1 MREDFYYPSEG
12 EGLIHACRWS
22 LGKEPKAILQ
32 IVHGIAEHVERYDH
46 FARYMTEHGF
56 LVVAE
61 DHMGH
66 GCSGNLPGYF
76 HGGWHT
82 AVEDTHRLLLDTRRR
97 YPNIPY
103 ILMGHSMGSFMVR
116 TLLCKYP
123 ELPIQAAVISGTA
136 WQPAA
141 AMPLIVRIM
150 DQVCAHFGETLP
162 NEKLQNLVFGTY
174 NAKVEHPRTPLDWV
188 CRVNSVVDEHP
199 MNHGFRP
206 TAGLLRDMMEGV
218 NFIERPGHLAAMRK
232 ELPVFF
238 IAGGADPVGNYGK
251 GIDACIRAFRKTGMQ
266 DITKRIYPLCR
277 HEILNEINREEVY
290 EDVLQ
295 WIESKIG

>member
-12 EGLIHACRWS
+12 EGRIHACRWS
-22 LGKEPKAILQ
+22 SGKEPKAILQ
-32 IVHGIAEHVERYDH
+32 IVHGIAEHVGRYDH

-66 GCSGNLPGYF
+66 GSSGNLPGYF

-82 AVEDTHRLLLDTRRR
+82 AVEDTRRLLLDTRRS

-103 ILMGHSMGSFMVR
+103 ILLGHSMGSFMVR

-141 AMPLIVRIM
+141 AMPLIVCIM
-150 DQVCAHFGETLP
+150 EQVCAHFGETLP

-188 CRVNSVVDEHP
+188 CRVNAVVDEHP

-206 TAGLLRDMMEGV
+206 TAGLLRDMMEGI

-251 GIDACIRAFRKTGMQ
+251 GIDACIRAFRKAGMQ